1 MRLQNQT
8 AIVTGA
14 GRGIGRAT
22 ALALAREGAGV
33 TLAARTA
40 AEIEAVAEEIRALGR
55 EALAVPTDVADQAAV
70 QAMVAHTIDRFGT
83 VDILVNNAGV
93 AGTSPIPNIT
103 EELWDRNIAVNL
115 KAVFLCTQ
123 AVFGHM
129 CERGRG
135 HIVNVSSLAGRYP
148 VAKYGAYGAAKFG
161 VRGFTGITGLEGRP
175 HGVKATLVEP
185 GPMDTKMRRDH
196 HRDEVSQ
203 LGATGRRGRPDPV
216 CRHPVVQGPHS
227 GASALHHL
235 ESTPGDRDDH
245 GTGSRASPG
254 AATRTRSGAGWAR
267 RCRGTSGPG
276 RVTQK

>member
-1 MRLQNQT
+1 MRLQKQT

-40 AEIEAVAEEIRALGR
+40 AEIEAVAGEIRALGR

-70 QAMVAHTIDRFGT
+70 QAMVAHTIRPLRQGRHPGQQRRRGRHLTDTEHHRRTLGPQHRRQPQG
-83 VDILVNNAGV
+83 GV
-93 AGTSPIPNIT
+93 PVHPGGVQSHVAS
-103 EELWDRNIAVNL
+103 A
-115 KAVFLCTQ
+115 A
-123 AVFGHM
+123 
-129 CERGRG
+129 RG

-148 VAKYGAYGAAKFG
+148 VANYGAYGAAKFG

-203 LGATGRRGRPDPV
+203 LGQPGRRGRPDPA
-216 CRHPVVQGPHS
+216 CRHPVVQGPHA
-227 GASALHHL
+227 GASALYHL
-235 ESTPGDRDDH
+235 ESGDRDDQAL
-245 GTGSRASPG
+245 GVGCVP
-254 AATRTRSGAGWAR
+254 
-267 RCRGTSGPG
+267 
-276 RVTQK
+276 VTA